1 MRSIVIICAGL
12 AALMVTASAVS
23 AATTSVGL
31 GAAGGESSSM
41 AYSVNVTQK
50 YEPLVSNDVIDL
62 APLAELGAHVWVPDG
77 DDETVY
83 GGFLAP
89 GLRFTLNTTASVR
102 PYLEGSVGGAV
113 NSDDK
118 FRNRRLGSHALFRSR
133 GAVGVNFGEEFRH
146 RLQGDYIH
154 YSTWGLTK
162 HNDGH
167 GTWGVSYGY
176 AF

>member
-1 MRSIVIICAGL
+1 MRRVVMLCAGL
-12 AALMVTASAVS
+12 AALMVTASAAS
-23 AATTSVGL
+23 AATTSVG
-31 GAAGGESSSM
+31 GGVARGESDSM
-41 AYSVNVTQK
+41 AYSLNITQK
-50 YEPLVSNDVIDL
+50 YEPLISNEVIDL
-62 APLAELGAHVWVPDG
+62 SPLAEIGGHAWVPNG
-77 DDETVY
+77 DDKTVY

-89 GLRFTLNTTASVR
+89 GLRFTLNTTASLR

-118 FRNRRLGSHALFRSR
+118 FRDRKLGSHALFRSR
-133 GAVGVNFGEEFRH
+133 GAVGVSFGDELNH

-162 HNDGH
+162 HNEGH

-176 AF
+176 SF

>member
-1 MRSIVIICAGL
+1 
-12 AALMVTASAVS
+12 MVTASAVS

-31 GAAGGESSSM
+31 GAARGESSSM

-50 YEPLVSNDVIDL
+50 YDPLVSNDVIDL
-62 APLAELGAHVWVPDG
+62 APLAELGAHAWVPDG

-89 GLRFTLNTTASVR
+89 GLRFTLNTTTFIR
-102 PYLEGSVGGAV
+102 PYLEGSVGGTV
-113 NSDDK
+113 NSDDR
-118 FRNRRLGSHALFRSR
+118 FRSRRLGSHVLFRSR
-133 GAVGVNFGEEFRH
+133 GAVGVNFGDEFRH

-154 YSTWGLTK
+154 YSTWGLTT
-162 HNDGH
+162 HNDGY